1 MKKALVA
8 SFLILLVSASCI
20 KKEEADLAI
29 TNVSII
35 DVKGGPTKT
44 HMTVLI
50 KGNRIIAISDSN
62 EIRIKESTGQIDGTD
77 KFLIPGLW
85 DMHVHWYE
93 EDYLP
98 LFVANGV
105 VGIRIMWGYPVHF
118 EWSEKS
124 QKDELLCP
132 RMVIS
137 SPIIDGPDSRMRTI
151 IVSNKSEARI
161 ITNLIKMAGYDFI
174 KVYTDLTPNVFFAI
188 ADVSKKLGIPFAGHL
203 PWRITLLE
211 ASNAGQKSIEHLISD
226 DIYLACS
233 SLEDEIHKE
242 WIENIQNNIPFNRE
256 KEAENKRKIKESF
269 DDNKAKS
276 LFASL
281 RENNTWFCPTII
293 VEKEKDF
300 PEAMV
305 LAYDSLFKY
314 WPLEF
319 RKGKKERIN
328 NRIQRNK
335 DLDPMLKSN
344 FQEKLDMLYLMHQNG
359 VKFIAGTDTYVPYCP
374 PGFCLHGELE
384 LFVEAGFSPLEALQT
399 ATINAAIFNGSEDS
413 LGTVEVDK
421 IADLVLLEANP
432 LDNIQNTKKINAVIY
447 NGKPFRKS
455 DLQNML
461 NDIEALAN
469 K

>member
-8 SFLILLVSASCI
+8 SFLILLVSFSFS
-20 KKEEADLAI
+20 KQEEADLAI

-50 KGNRIIAISDSN
+50 KGNRIKAISDSN
-62 EIRIKESTGQIDGTD
+62 KIRITENMGQIDGTD

-85 DMHVHWYE
+85 DMHVHWYK

-98 LFVANGV
+98 LFIANGV
-105 VGIRIMWGYPVHF
+105 VGVRIMWGYPVHF
-118 EWSEKS
+118 EWREKS

-137 SPIIDGPDSRMRTI
+137 SPIIDGPDSGRGSI
-151 IVSNKSEARI
+151 IVGNRSEAGI
-161 ITNLIKMAGYDFI
+161 ITNLIKMAGHDFI
-174 KVYTDLTPNVFFAI
+174 KIYTDLTPNVFFTI
-188 ADVSKKLGIPFAGHL
+188 ADQSKKLGIPFAGHL
-203 PWRITLLE
+203 PWRMTLLE

-226 DIYLACS
+226 EIYLACS
-233 SLEDEIHKE
+233 SLENEIHKE
-242 WIENIQNNIPFNRE
+242 WIENIENNIPFDR
-256 KEAENKRKIKESF
+256 KREAENKRKIKESF
-269 DDNKAKS
+269 DENKAKS

-293 VEKEKDF
+293 VEKEKFF
-300 PEAMV
+300 PEAMQ
-305 LAYDSLFKY
+305 LAYDSLLKY
-314 WPLEF
+314 LPIDL
-319 RKGKKERIN
+319 RNSKKKQIN

-335 DLDPMLKSN
+335 DRDPDLN
-344 FQEKLDMLYLMHQNG
+344 NEFQEKLDILYLMHQNG
-359 VKFIAGTDTYVPYCP
+359 LKFIAGTDTYAPYCP
-374 PGFCLHGELE
+374 LGFCLHGELE

-399 ATINAAIFNGSEDS
+399 ATINAALFNGYEDS
-413 LGTVEVDK
+413 LGAVEVDK

-432 LDNIQNTKKINAVIY
+432 LDNIQNTKKINAIIY

-461 NDIEALAN
+461 YDIEALAN

>member
-1 MKKALVA
+1 MKIALVT

-20 KKEEADLAI
+20 EKEEADLAI

-62 EIRIKESTGQIDGTD
+62 KIRIKESTDQIDGTD

-85 DMHVHWYE
+85 DMHVHWYK

-98 LFVANGV
+98 LFIANGV

-118 EWSEKS
+118 EWREKS

-137 SPIIDGPDSRMRTI
+137 SPIIDGPDSGLRSI

-161 ITNLIKMAGYDFI
+161 ITNLIEKAGYDFI

-188 ADVSKKLGIPFAGHL
+188 ADRSKKLGIPFAGHL
-203 PWRITLLE
+203 PWRVTLLE
-211 ASNAGQKSIEHLISD
+211 ASNAGQKSIEHLISED
-226 DIYLACS
+226 LYLACS

-242 WIENIQNNIPFNRE
+242 WIENIQNNIPFNRT
-256 KEAENKRKIKESF
+256 KEAENKRKIKESY
-269 DDNKAKS
+269 DDSKAKS

-293 VEKEKDF
+293 VGKNKAF
-300 PEAMV
+300 PEAML

-314 WPLEF
+314 LPLDF
-319 RKGKKERIN
+319 WNSKKGQIN
-328 NRIQRNK
+328 NLIQRNK
-335 DLDPMLKSN
+335 NLGSMRKNN
-344 FQEKLDMLYLMHQNG
+344 FQEELDTLYLMHQNG

-374 PGFCLHGELE
+374 PGFCLHAELE

-399 ATINAAIFNGSEDS
+399 ATINAALFNGSEDS

-421 IADLVLLEANP
+421 IADLVLLDANP
-432 LDNIQNTKKINAVIY
+432 LDNIQNTKKINAVIF

-455 DLQNML
+455 ELQNML
-461 NDIEALAN
+461 NDIEALGN

>member
-8 SFLILLVSASCI
+8 SFLILLVSFSFSNQ
-20 KKEEADLAI
+20 EEADLAI

-35 DVKGGPTKT
+35 DVKGGPTRT

-62 EIRIKESTGQIDGTD
+62 KIRITESTGQIDGTD

-85 DMHVHWYE
+85 DMHVHWYK

-98 LFVANGV
+98 LFIANGV
-105 VGIRIMWGYPVHF
+105 VGVRIMWGYPVHF
-118 EWSEKS
+118 EWREKS
-124 QKDELLCP
+124 QKDELLYP

-137 SPIIDGPDSRMRTI
+137 SPIIDGPDSGRGSI
-151 IVSNKSEARI
+151 IVSNRSEARI

-174 KVYTDLTPNVFFAI
+174 KIYTDLKPNVFFAI
-188 ADVSKKLGIPFAGHL
+188 ANESKKLGIPFAGHL
-203 PWRITLLE
+203 PWRMTLLE

-233 SLEDEIHKE
+233 SLENEIHKE
-242 WIENIQNNIPFNRE
+242 WIENIQNNIPFDR
-256 KEAENKRKIKESF
+256 KREAENKRKIKESF
-269 DDNKAKS
+269 DENKAKS

-293 VEKEKDF
+293 VEKEKFF
-300 PEAMV
+300 PEAME
-305 LAYDSLFKY
+305 LAYDSLLKY
-314 WPLEF
+314 LPIDL
-319 RKGKKERIN
+319 RNSKKEQIN

-344 FQEKLDMLYLMHQNG
+344 FQEELDTLNLMHQNG
-359 VKFIAGTDTYVPYCP
+359 VKFIAGTDTYAPYCP
-374 PGFCLHGELE
+374 PGFCLHAELE

-432 LDNIQNTKKINAVIY
+432 LDNIQNTQKINAVIY
-447 NGKPFRKS
+447 NGKPFKKS